1 MQRLSRRAWLC
12 WCAAAAAVAA
22 RGAHAACEIPAIA
35 HDPGRA
41 TLVFLDDRERPQG
54 ARLEELRQRLAAH
67 GLGEERA
74 HLATVAIAVGDDVLQ
89 CALERAGA
97 ARAVAI
103 CTASAPLARAVVQR
117 QGDIPVVF
125 ALHGD
130 PVGLGIVDRLGER
143 RMNATGFT
151 FETPVS
157 PDLKAFELV
166 ADAFPAV
173 RRVLVLADDA
183 WGRHPARAAQ
193 LERVRQHLG
202 LEASVASAP
211 RDPAAELRRLGP
223 AGAVAA
229 YIPSS
234 DLLLQGAPELVAA
247 LHRLGVP
254 HLGGDERLLRHGA
267 MLTFAPRRFA
277 HWDAMAAMVR
287 AILTGT
293 PARELAV
300 QWPAE
305 RLLSVSL
312 APWQRLGMS
321 PPRRLLRRAHVIL

>member
-1 MQRLSRRAWLC
+1 MQRLSRRAWLR
-12 WCAAAAAVAA
+12 WCAAAAAAAA
-22 RGAHAACEIPAIA
+22 RASQAACELPAIA
-35 HDPGRA
+35 HDPPRA
-41 TLVFLDDRERPQG
+41 TLVFLDDRERPQV

-67 GLGEERA
+67 GLGDERA
-74 HLATVAIAVGDDVLQ
+74 RLATLAIEARGDLLQ
-89 CALERAGA
+89 CALERAGS

-103 CTASAPLARAVVQR
+103 CTASAPLASAVVQR
-117 QGDIPVVF
+117 HTDIPVVF

-130 PVGLGIVDRLGER
+130 PVALGIVDRLGER
-143 RMNATGFT
+143 RVNATGFT

-157 PDLKAFELV
+157 PDLKGFELV
-166 ADAFPAV
+166 HDAFPEV

-183 WGRHPARAAQ
+183 WSRRPARAAQ
-193 LERVRQHLG
+193 LARVRHQLG
-202 LEASVASAP
+202 LEVSVATAP
-211 RDPAAELRRLGP
+211 REPAAELRRLGP
-223 AGAVAA
+223 AGTVAA
-229 YIPSS
+229 YIPAS

-254 HLGGDERLLRHGA
+254 HLAGDERLLRHGA

-287 AILTGT
+287 AIAAGT
-293 PARELAV
+293 PARSLAV

-321 PPRRLLRRAHVIL
+321 PSRRLLRRAHVIL